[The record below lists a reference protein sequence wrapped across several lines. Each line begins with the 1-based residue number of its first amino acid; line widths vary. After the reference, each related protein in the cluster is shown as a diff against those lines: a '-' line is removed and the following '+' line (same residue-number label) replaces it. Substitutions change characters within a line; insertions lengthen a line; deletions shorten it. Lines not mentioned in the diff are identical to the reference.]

1 MSRDAGR
8 AYQGEH
14 RGTRQQ
20 SSEDQADLV
29 SRPSRYWAG
38 RGLWSGFLMGLG
50 AIPTLY
56 SVDFSPPRYRSAGV
70 AGDWQAVG
78 TDIRNAM
85 RGHEERS

>member
-1 MSRDAGR
+1 MAHANKAAKTKPISYR
-8 AYQGEH
+8 A
-14 RGTRQQ
+14 
-20 SSEDQADLV
+20 QAAAQ
-29 SRPSRYWAG
+29 AG